1 MPIYEFNC
9 EDCNKDSE
17 ILVRFSEWKGHAKCP
32 SCGSVKLEKKLSVF
46 AASTSE
52 GSSAEIPPVQEC
64 QVIADAVALITN
76 RV

>member
-17 ILVRFSEWKGHAKCP
+17 ILVRSSEWKGHAKCP

-52 GSSAEIPPVQEC
+52 GSSAEIPTCSGMPSNC
-64 QVIADAVALITN
+64 GRCSLDN
-76 RV
+76 

>member
-17 ILVRFSEWKGHAKCP
+17 ILVRSSEWKGHTNCP

-52 GSSAEIPPVQEC
+52 GSSVEIPPC
-64 QVIADAVALITN
+64 SGMPSSCGRCSLDN
-76 RV
+76 